1 MLKLINPKNKHHKLY
16 PHIFKNIE
24 AWGYSL
30 KRFPQVKKDRP
41 ALDSWQI
48 IEIINALN
56 DEAKSL
62 NMLLRH

>member
-1 MLKLINPKNKHHKLY
+1 MLKLINPKNKYHKLY

-24 AWGYSL
+24 TWGYRL
-30 KRFPQVKKDRP
+30 KTFPQIKEERP

-48 IEIINALN
+48 IEVINALN